1 VRNATRCALVLFG
14 CWGAAGDIHAQNL
27 LKNGSFELPGNLPGN
42 SQQTYQNAIGDWQ
55 VAGGV
60 EIFQCPGANNS
71 THGLDF
77 PGSNY
82 CSANDGSQYLNLTT
96 GGPAKV
102 WQSVQTE
109 KNALYFAR
117 FMVAA
122 AKDPSLHPQVRATA
136 NDGTSDS
143 GTTLGSTTFSAPAS
157 HQPDVSDP
165 KRKPTSHALIWTE
178 AEFSFRAASG
188 TTTITL
194 SPVQLTPED
203 ASFVDNVRLEASRF
217 EVNRPLLWFGIIF
230 LGLVLG
236 YFIMRR
242 RGRGLG

>member
-1 VRNATRCALVLFG
+1 VTV
-14 CWGAAGDIHAQNL
+14 DSHAQNL
-27 LKNGSFELPGNLPGN
+27 LKNGGFELPGNLPGN

-71 THGLDF
+71 THGVDF
-77 PGSNY
+77 PGINY

-109 KNALYFAR
+109 KNALYFVR

-122 AKDPSLHPQVRATA
+122 AKDPSLHPQVRVTA

-165 KRKPTSHALIWTE
+165 KRKPASHASGVRHHDHY
-178 AEFSFRAASG
+178 AFPG
-188 TTTITL
+188 TTH
-194 SPVQLTPED
+194 SGRREFRRQ
-203 ASFVDNVRLEASRF
+203 RASRGVSIRGQSAF
-217 EVNRPLLWFGIIF
+217 A
-230 LGLVLG
+230 LVRNNLPWPRAG
-236 YFIMRR
+236 VLHHEKARTR
-242 RGRGLG
+242 ARVKRAWLEPGRAKPAGSQE